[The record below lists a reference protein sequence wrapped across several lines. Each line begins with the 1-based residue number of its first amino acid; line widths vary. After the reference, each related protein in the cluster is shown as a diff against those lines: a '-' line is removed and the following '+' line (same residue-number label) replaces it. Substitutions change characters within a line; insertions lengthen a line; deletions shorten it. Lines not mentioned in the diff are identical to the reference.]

1 MGQPIRILDLAR
13 HMIQLSGFEPD
24 EDIEI
29 VFTGLR
35 PGEKLSEELI
45 SDDEEITSTY
55 HDSIDVVRA
64 TRSNSLP
71 EAWLPALEERVQAGE
86 VRGTV
91 ALLRQLVP
99 SYRPSAF
106 LADQLDGYVER
117 DRQRPVGAAR

>member
-1 MGQPIRILDLAR
+1 MNT
-13 HMIQLSGFEPD
+13 H
-24 EDIEI
+24 EI

-55 HDSIDVVRA
+55 HDRIDVVRA
-64 TRSNSLP
+64 TRSNPLP
-71 EAWLPALEERVQAGE
+71 EGWLPTLEERVQAGE
-86 VRGTV
+86 ARGTV

-106 LADQLDGYVER
+106 LADQLDGHVER
-117 DRQRPVGAAR
+117 DLQRPAGSAR